1 MSYILGI
8 AVVIIFFA
16 ALHYFTELNHTQKTG
31 ITVGFIFLIGGM
43 YAYNVMGKNAR
54 EHTNAIIL
62 QYNQGKTVKCE
73 GMDVNKTNF
82 SLSVGT
88 QTFIGREGTEH
99 YARMFSAAECQ

>member
-8 AVVIIFFA
+8 IVVIFFFA

-31 ITVGFIFLIGGM
+31 ITVLAALLVGGM
-43 YAYNVMGKNAR
+43 YAYNVMGDKAR
-54 EHTNAIIL
+54 EHTNAIVL

-73 GMDVNKTNF
+73 GVDVNKTNY
-82 SLSVGT
+82 SLSIGT

-99 YARMFSAAECQ
+99 YARMFSAAGCR